1 MKAVSGTRIAKYHE
15 VTTIAIVFTFT
26 LSSGGFNTRRTCML
40 RSVAAVLDTAPD
52 KDWDVGRE
60 VIGWG
65 QVEWIVLL
73 LLCED
78 DRGTYVSDG

>member
-1 MKAVSGTRIAKYHE
+1 
-15 VTTIAIVFTFT
+15 
-26 LSSGGFNTRRTCML
+26 ML

-60 VIGWG
+60 MIGWG

-73 LLCED
+73 LLCEN
-78 DRGTYVSDG
+78 DRGTYVSDE

>member
-1 MKAVSGTRIAKYHE
+1 
-15 VTTIAIVFTFT
+15 
-26 LSSGGFNTRRTCML
+26 ML

-60 VIGWG
+60 MIGWG

-78 DRGTYVSDG
+78 DRGTCVSGEWAQGIFQSGDTFWLQSNV